1 MSSGAAC
8 PLFFCQLRSG
18 VLRLLMVEKR
28 FRTVIAMSTFDPRP
42 FIITSAV
49 AGILCSMIFFV
60 LRRSFP
66 KDIGGI
72 GEWGWG
78 CVATVAG
85 AFLFASRTVL
95 SPLLTVVLANTLIV
109 GGIALMHVSL
119 RRFDDRR
126 AGYRYAIGLLLVVAA
141 ALLWLTMVF
150 DDYRGRLQLITSVN
164 TLLFGL
170 SALLLFRMKKQGFAE
185 RLTGALFAAE
195 ALISLGRFYV
205 AVTSQSD
212 NYWND
217 NSPVQVFYLAS
228 FSIALVGLS
237 FGFMLMVTT
246 RVQEKLEYAASHDDL
261 SGAYTRATFF
271 RMMASEVQRARRQR
285 RPLSLLLI
293 DIDDFKRIND
303 RHGHPVGDA
312 VIKTFA
318 TVTASE
324 LRGHD
329 LLCRYG
335 GEEFALLLPDTALD
349 EATAVAER
357 VRARFSEGAFDGMPA
372 FTVSVGVQAAEQG
385 ALEVA
390 QMVEGADRALYIA
403 KKLGKNRV
411 EIAPELGY
419 TPGADNM
426 TTNRP
431 LAQ

>member
-1 MSSGAAC
+1 M
-8 PLFFCQLRSG
+8 P
-18 VLRLLMVEKR
+18 
-28 FRTVIAMSTFDPRP
+28 TFDPRS

-78 CVATVAG
+78 CLSLVGG
-85 AFLFASRTVL
+85 AFLFSARDAL
-95 SPLLTVVLANTLIV
+95 PPLLTVVLANMLIV
-109 GGIALMHVSL
+109 GGIMQMHISL
-119 RRFDDRR
+119 RRFSGLQ
-126 AGYRYAIGLLLVVAA
+126 AGYPYAAGVLLAVGAGLLC
-141 ALLWLTMVF
+141 LTEVY
-150 DDYRGRLQLITSVN
+150 DSYRGRLEFVTLVN
-164 TLLFGL
+164 MLLFGL
-170 SALLLFRMKKQGFAE
+170 SALRLFRMQNKGFAE
-185 RLTGALFAAE
+185 RFTGTVFAVE
-195 ALISLGRFYV
+195 ALVSLTRFYF
-205 AVTSQSD
+205 AVTAPGNLD
-212 NYWND
+212 YRND
-217 NSPVQVFYLAS
+217 NSLVQFIYLAS
-228 FSIALVGLS
+228 FSISLVSLS

-285 RPLSLLLI
+285 RPLSLLLV

-303 RHGHPVGDA
+303 GHGHPVGDL

-318 TVTASE
+318 AVTASE
-324 LRGHD
+324 LRVHD

-335 GEEFALLLPDTALD
+335 GEEFALLLPDTALE

-357 VRARFSEGAFDGMPA
+357 IRTRFSNGVFDGIPS
-372 FTVSVGVQAAEQG
+372 FTVSLGAQSAGQG
-385 ALEVA
+385 ALDVA
-390 QMVEGADRALYIA
+390 QMIEGADRALYIA

-411 EIAPELGY
+411 EIAPEAGCM
-419 TPGADNM
+419 PGADNGAAR
-426 TTNRP
+426 RP

>member
-1 MSSGAAC
+1 M
-8 PLFFCQLRSG
+8 P
-18 VLRLLMVEKR
+18 
-28 FRTVIAMSTFDPRP
+28 TFDPRS

-66 KDIGGI
+66 REIGGI

-78 CVATVAG
+78 CVAMVGG
-85 AFLFASRTVL
+85 AFLFTSRGTL
-95 SPLLTVVLANTLIV
+95 PPLLTVVLANTLIV
-109 GGIALMHVSL
+109 GGIVLMHISL
-119 RRFDDRR
+119 RRFTGLR
-126 AGYRYAIGLLLVVAA
+126 AGYRWAAGLLLTVTTG
-141 ALLWLTMVF
+141 LLWMTVVV
-150 DDYRGRLQLITSVN
+150 DDYRGRLEFVTSVN
-164 TLLFGL
+164 ALLFGL
-170 SALLLFRMKKQGFAE
+170 SAWFLFRMKKQGFAE
-185 RLTGALFAAE
+185 RFTGTLFSIE
-195 ALISLGRFYV
+195 ALVSLGRLYF
-205 AVTSQSD
+205 ALAGQSSED
-212 NYWND
+212 YWND
-217 NSPVQVFYLAS
+217 NSMVHMFYLAS

-271 RMMASEVQRARRQR
+271 RMMTSEVLRARRQR

-303 RHGHPVGDA
+303 GHGHPVGDA
-312 VIKTFA
+312 VIRTFA
-318 TVTASE
+318 TVTAGE
-324 LRGHD
+324 LRAHD

-357 VRARFSEGAFDGMPA
+357 IRARFSEGAFDGMPP
-372 FTVSVGVQAAEQG
+372 FTVSLGVQSAEQG

-390 QMVEGADRALYIA
+390 QMIEGADRALYIA

-411 EIAPELGY
+411 EIAPELSY
-419 TPGADNM
+419 APGTDGLSA
-426 TTNRP
+426 NRP
-431 LAQ
+431 VA

>member
-1 MSSGAAC
+1 M
-8 PLFFCQLRSG
+8 P
-18 VLRLLMVEKR
+18 
-28 FRTVIAMSTFDPRP
+28 TFDPRS

-66 KDIGGI
+66 REIGGI

-78 CVATVAG
+78 CVAMVGG
-85 AFLFASRTVL
+85 AFLFAFRDTL

-109 GGIALMHVSL
+109 GGIVLMHVSL
-119 RRFDDRR
+119 RRFTGLR
-126 AGYRYAIGLLLVVAA
+126 AGYGWAAGLLLAVAA
-141 ALLWLTMVF
+141 GLLWLTMVA
-150 DDYRGRLQLITSVN
+150 DNYRGRLEFITSIN

-170 SALLLFRMKKQGFAE
+170 SAWFLFRMKKQGFAE
-185 RLTGALFAAE
+185 RFTGALFAVE
-195 ALISLGRFYV
+195 ALVSLGRFYF
-205 AVTSQSD
+205 ALAGQNSD
-212 NYWND
+212 DYWND
-217 NSPVQVFYLAS
+217 NSMVHMFYLAS

-271 RMMASEVQRARRQR
+271 RMMAGEVLRARRQR

-303 RHGHPVGDA
+303 GHGHPVGDA
-312 VIKTFA
+312 VIRTFA
-318 TVTASE
+318 TVTAGE
-324 LRGHD
+324 LRAHD

-357 VRARFSEGAFDGMPA
+357 IRARFSEGVFDGLPS
-372 FTVSVGVQAAEQG
+372 FTASLGVQSAEQG

-390 QMVEGADRALYIA
+390 QMIEGADRALYIA

-411 EIAPELGY
+411 EIAPEVGHASGRDGMA
-419 TPGADNM
+419 P
-426 TTNRP
+426 NRP

>member
-1 MSSGAAC
+1 M
-8 PLFFCQLRSG
+8 P
-18 VLRLLMVEKR
+18 
-28 FRTVIAMSTFDPRP
+28 TFDPRA

-78 CVATVAG
+78 CVAMVAG
-85 AFLFASRTVL
+85 AFLFTSRNAL

-119 RRFDDRR
+119 RRFSGRR
-126 AGYRYAIGLLLVVAA
+126 AGYRYAVGLLLVVAM
-141 ALLWLTMVF
+141 ALLWLTVVA
-150 DDYRGRLQLITSVN
+150 DDYRGRLQFVTSVN
-164 TLLFGL
+164 MLLFGL

-185 RLTGALFAAE
+185 RFTGSLFAAE
-195 ALISLGRFYV
+195 ALVSLGRFYF
-205 AVTSQSD
+205 AVTDQGSD
-212 NYWND
+212 NYWKD
-217 NSPVQVFYLAS
+217 DSLVHMFYLAS

-312 VIKTFA
+312 VIRTFA

-357 VRARFSEGAFDGMPA
+357 VRARFSEAAFDGMPA
-372 FTVSVGVQAAEQG
+372 FTVSLGVQAAEQG

-411 EIAPELGY
+411 ETAPELGY

-431 LAQ
+431 LA

>member
-1 MSSGAAC
+1 M
-8 PLFFCQLRSG
+8 P
-18 VLRLLMVEKR
+18 
-28 FRTVIAMSTFDPRP
+28 TFDPRS

-66 KDIGGI
+66 REVGGI

-78 CVATVAG
+78 CVAMVSG
-85 AFLFASRTVL
+85 AFLFTSRGKL

-109 GGIALMHVSL
+109 GGIVLMHVSL
-119 RRFDDRR
+119 RRFTGLR
-126 AGYRYAIGLLLVVAA
+126 AGYRWATGLLLAVAA
-141 ALLWLTMVF
+141 GLLWLTVVA
-150 DDYRGRLQLITSVN
+150 DDYRGRLEFVTAVN

-170 SALLLFRMKKQGFAE
+170 SAWFLFRMKEQGFAE
-185 RLTGALFAAE
+185 RFTGTLFAVE
-195 ALISLGRFYV
+195 ALVSLGRFYF
-205 AVTSQSD
+205 AFAGQGSED
-212 NYWND
+212 YWND
-217 NSPVQVFYLAS
+217 NSMVHMFYLAS

-271 RMMASEVQRARRQR
+271 RMMTSEVLRARRQR

-303 RHGHPVGDA
+303 GHGHPVGDA
-312 VIKTFA
+312 VIRTFA
-318 TVTASE
+318 TVTAGE

-357 VRARFSEGAFDGMPA
+357 IRARFSEGGFDGMPP
-372 FTVSVGVQAAEQG
+372 FTVSLGVQSAERG

-390 QMVEGADRALYIA
+390 QMIEGADRALYIA

-411 EIAPELGY
+411 EIAPELSY
-419 TPGADNM
+419 APGMDGRSA
-426 TTNRP
+426 NRP
-431 LAQ
+431 LA

>member
-1 MSSGAAC
+1 M
-8 PLFFCQLRSG
+8 P
-18 VLRLLMVEKR
+18 
-28 FRTVIAMSTFDPRP
+28 TFDPRS

-66 KDIGGI
+66 RDIGGI

-78 CVATVAG
+78 CLTMVAG
-85 AFLFASRTVL
+85 AFLFTSRNTL
-95 SPLLTVVLANTLIV
+95 PPLLTIVVANTLIV

-119 RRFDDRR
+119 RRFAGRR
-126 AGYRYAIGLLLVVAA
+126 AGYRYAAGLLLAVAA
-141 ALLWLTMVF
+141 GLLWLTMVV
-150 DDYRGRLQLITSVN
+150 DDYRGRLEFVTSVN

-170 SALLLFRMKKQGFAE
+170 SALLLFRMEKQGFAE
-185 RLTGALFAAE
+185 RFTGTLFAAE
-195 ALISLGRFYV
+195 ALVSLGRFYF
-205 AVTSQSD
+205 AVTGQGNGS
-212 NYWND
+212 YWND
-217 NSPVQVFYLAS
+217 NSPVHVFYLAS

-271 RMMASEVQRARRQR
+271 RMMAGEVQRARRQH

-303 RHGHPVGDA
+303 SHGHPVGDA
-312 VIKTFA
+312 VIRTFA
-318 TVTASE
+318 TVTTGE
-324 LRGHD
+324 LRVND

-357 VRARFSEGAFDGMPA
+357 IRARFGDGPSDGMPS
-372 FTVSVGVQAAEQG
+372 FTVSLGVQSAEQG
-385 ALEVA
+385 ALDVA
-390 QMVEGADRALYIA
+390 QMIEGADRALYIA

-411 EIAPELGY
+411 EIAPEFSY
-419 TPGADNM
+419 TPGPDGLVA
-426 TTNRP
+426 NRP
-431 LAQ
+431 PAQ

>member
-1 MSSGAAC
+1 
-8 PLFFCQLRSG
+8 
-18 VLRLLMVEKR
+18 
-28 FRTVIAMSTFDPRP
+28 
-42 FIITSAV
+42 
-49 AGILCSMIFFV
+49 MIFFV

-78 CVATVAG
+78 CVAMVGG
-85 AFLFASRTVL
+85 AVLFSFRNAL

-109 GGIALMHVSL
+109 GGIVLLHVSV
-119 RRFDDRR
+119 RRFAGLR
-126 AGYRYAIGLLLVVAA
+126 AGYRCAVGLLLAVGAV
-141 ALLWLTMVF
+141 LLWLTMVV
-150 DDYRGRLQLITSVN
+150 DDYRGRLEFVTSVN
-164 TLLFGL
+164 ALLFGL

-185 RLTGALFAAE
+185 RFTGTLFAAE
-195 ALISLGRFYV
+195 ALVTLGRFYF
-205 AVTSQSD
+205 ALTGQSSE
-212 NYWND
+212 NYWNH
-217 NSPVQVFYLAS
+217 NSLIHVLYLAS

-237 FGFMLMVTT
+237 LGFMLMVTT

-271 RMMASEVQRARRQR
+271 RMMANEVQRARRQR

-303 RHGHPVGDA
+303 GHGHPVGDA

-318 TVTASE
+318 TVATSE
-324 LRGHD
+324 LRAHD

-357 VRARFSEGAFDGMPA
+357 IRVRFSEGVFDGMPS
-372 FTVSVGVQAAEQG
+372 FTVSLGVQSTQGG

-390 QMVEGADRALYIA
+390 EMIEGADRALYIA
-403 KKLGKNRV
+403 KKLGKDRV
-411 EIAPELGY
+411 EIAPEVSYMPDAGGL
-419 TPGADNM
+419 AA
-426 TTNRP
+426 NRS

>member
-1 MSSGAAC
+1 M
-8 PLFFCQLRSG
+8 P
-18 VLRLLMVEKR
+18 
-28 FRTVIAMSTFDPRP
+28 TFDPRS

-49 AGILCSMIFFV
+49 AGILCAMIFFV

-66 KDIGGI
+66 RDIGGI

-78 CVATVAG
+78 CVSMVGG
-85 AFLFASRTVL
+85 AFLFTSRNTL
-95 SPLLTVVLANTLIV
+95 PPLLSVVLANTLIV
-109 GGIALMHVSL
+109 GGIVLMHVSL
-119 RRFDDRR
+119 RRFAGLC
-126 AGYRYAIGLLLVVAA
+126 AGYRYAAGLVAA
-141 ALLWLTMVF
+141 VATGLLWLTMVV
-150 DDYRGRLQLITSVN
+150 DDYRGRLEFITSVN
-164 TLLFGL
+164 MLLFGL
-170 SALLLFRMKKQGFAE
+170 SALLLFRMNRRGFAE
-185 RLTGALFAAE
+185 RFTATLFAVEALVSLARFYFALTG
-195 ALISLGRFYV
+195 
-205 AVTSQSD
+205 QSGD

-217 NSPVQVFYLAS
+217 NSPIHVFYLAS

-271 RMMASEVQRARRQR
+271 RMMANEVQRARRQHS
-285 RPLSLLLI
+285 PLSLLLI

-303 RHGHPVGDA
+303 GHGHPVGDA
-312 VIKTFA
+312 VIRTFA
-318 TVTASE
+318 KVTTSE
-324 LRGHD
+324 LRAHD

-357 VRARFSEGAFDGMPA
+357 IRARFTEDAFDGIPS
-372 FTVSVGVQAAEQG
+372 FTVSLGVQSAEQG
-385 ALEVA
+385 ALDVA

-411 EIAPELGY
+411 EIAPEVSYPPDTDGL
-419 TPGADNM
+419 AAS
-426 TTNRP
+426 RP

>member
-1 MSSGAAC
+1 M
-8 PLFFCQLRSG
+8 P
-18 VLRLLMVEKR
+18 
-28 FRTVIAMSTFDPRP
+28 TFDPRA

-78 CVATVAG
+78 CVAMVAG
-85 AFLFASRTVL
+85 AFLFTSRNTL

-119 RRFDDRR
+119 RRFSGRR
-126 AGYRYAIGLLLVVAA
+126 AGYRYAVGLLLVVAM
-141 ALLWLTMVF
+141 ALLWLTVVA
-150 DDYRGRLQLITSVN
+150 DDYRGRLQFVTSVN
-164 TLLFGL
+164 MLLFGL

-185 RLTGALFAAE
+185 RFTGSLFAAE
-195 ALISLGRFYV
+195 ALVSLGRFYF
-205 AVTSQSD
+205 AVTDQGSD
-212 NYWND
+212 NYWKD
-217 NSPVQVFYLAS
+217 DSLVHMFYLAS

-312 VIKTFA
+312 VIRTFA

-357 VRARFSEGAFDGMPA
+357 VRSRFSEGAFDGMPA
-372 FTVSVGVQAAEQG
+372 FTISLGVQAAEQG

-411 EIAPELGY
+411 ETAPELGY

>member
-1 MSSGAAC
+1 M
-8 PLFFCQLRSG
+8 P
-18 VLRLLMVEKR
+18 
-28 FRTVIAMSTFDPRP
+28 TFDPRA

-78 CVATVAG
+78 CVAMVAG
-85 AFLFASRTVL
+85 AFLFTSRNAL

-119 RRFDDRR
+119 RRFAGRR
-126 AGYRYAIGLLLVVAA
+126 AGYRYAVVLLLIVAM
-141 ALLWLTMVF
+141 ALLWLTVVA
-150 DDYRGRLQLITSVN
+150 DDYRGRLQFVTSVN
-164 TLLFGL
+164 MLLFGL

-185 RLTGALFAAE
+185 RFTGSLFAAE
-195 ALISLGRFYV
+195 ALVSLGRFYF
-205 AVTSQSD
+205 AVTDQGSD
-212 NYWND
+212 NYWKD
-217 NSPVQVFYLAS
+217 DSLVHMFYLAS

-303 RHGHPVGDA
+303 HHGHPVGDA
-312 VIKTFA
+312 VIRTFA

-357 VRARFSEGAFDGMPA
+357 VRARFSEVAFDGMPA
-372 FTVSVGVQAAEQG
+372 FTVSLGVQAAEQG

-411 EIAPELGY
+411 EIAPELGD